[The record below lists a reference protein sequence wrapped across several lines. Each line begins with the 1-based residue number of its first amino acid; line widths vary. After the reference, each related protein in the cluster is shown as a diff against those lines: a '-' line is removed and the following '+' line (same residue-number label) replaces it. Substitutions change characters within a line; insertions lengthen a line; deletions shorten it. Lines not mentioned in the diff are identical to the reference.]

1 MSILFSNEILNSIK
15 SELNSAT
22 YSVQIISAYCKKT
35 TFQLLNNCISDKVLQ
50 KRLLVRF
57 RLDDIVKGST
67 DFEVVEQAQREGW
80 SVYVRFDLHAK
91 TYIVDNK
98 RCLIG
103 SANATNAGL
112 SIGRN
117 GNMEMASLVE
127 IESTD
132 IKKID
137 NLFSDAIL
145 VDDAIL
151 EKMKNQL
158 GNIKESNR
166 SEVISW
172 DSSITALFSPTV
184 TTLFSYELPDKY
196 EMKKNEYLSFLDL
209 TYDGDKSKIKEAF
222 RWSNAYLWLLNTVKD
237 NGGYMYFGALSEK
250 LHNALVSDPKPYRKD
265 VKVMLSNLLSMIE
278 ILEMEEITI
287 DRPNYSQ
294 RVSLAM

>member
-196 EMKKNEYLSFLDL
+196 EIKKNEYLSFLDL
-209 TYDGDKSKIKEAF
+209 TYDGDKSEIKEAF
-222 RWSNAYLWLLNTVKD
+222 RWSKAYLWLLNTVKD
-237 NGGYMYFGALSEK
+237 SGGYMYFGALSE
-250 LHNALVSDPKPYRKD
+250 
-265 VKVMLSNLLSMIE
+265 
-278 ILEMEEITI
+278 
-287 DRPNYSQ
+287 NYI
-294 RVSLAM
+294 MP